1 MKNILL
7 IVVCNINIMRV
18 MNIKI
23 VSFYPDSF
31 FVLINTKKESG

>member
-23 VSFYPDSF
+23 VGFYPDSF
-31 FVLINTKKESG
+31 FVLIKTKKESG